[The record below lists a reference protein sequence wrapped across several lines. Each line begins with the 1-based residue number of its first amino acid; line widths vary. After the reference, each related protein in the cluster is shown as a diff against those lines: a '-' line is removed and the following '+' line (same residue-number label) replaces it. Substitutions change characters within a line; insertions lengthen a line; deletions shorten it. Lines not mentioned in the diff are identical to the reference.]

1 MTPIIKDN
9 TYIYIKE
16 LPNEIEPLM
25 PLCSQSIRDKV
36 EATNSPRRKRE
47 IVASHL
53 LIKEILGENV
63 SIAHDQNGAPIL
75 VGAQEYI
82 SISHSATE
90 IAIAINP
97 HCPIGIDIENWRD
110 QLIKV
115 KSRFL
120 SQKEMEVYAT
130 PQLMLKAWTIK
141 ESLYKVAQ
149 VPGISLADDII
160 LPSDGNDNIAIV
172 KTPQGECQFLFH
184 IITSSPSRCVTLAHP
199 L

>member
-9 TYIYIKE
+9 THIYIKH
-16 LPNEIEPLM
+16 LPLEIESCI

-36 EATNSPRRKRE
+36 EKAISPRRKRE

-53 LIKEILGENV
+53 LIKEIFGESV
-63 SIAHDQNGAPIL
+63 TITHDENGAPL
-75 VGAQEYI
+75 LDGAQGYI

-90 IAIAINP
+90 IAIAVDP
-97 HCPIGIDIENWRD
+97 HRPIGIDIENWRD

-141 ESLYKVAQ
+141 ESVYKVAQ
-149 VPGISLADDII
+149 SPGISLADDIM
-160 LPSDGNDNIAIV
+160 LPLSIEDNMAKANTHNGTKEFKIH
-172 KTPQGECQFLFH
+172 E
-184 IITSSPSRCVTLAHP
+184 ITSTPLRCITLAY
-199 L
+199 